1 MNRVLVPVDGS
12 QCSLAA
18 IRYLVDGHGQGRRP
32 EIHLVN
38 VQVPMNRDV
47 GQFISGDDLAAFHR
61 EKSDAALAQARAGL
75 ESAGIPFEAHAAVGS
90 PGDTIAQLAERLACD
105 HIVMGTHGR
114 AALAELL
121 VGSTTVKVL
130 HHARVPVVLVK

>member
-18 IRYLVDGHGQGRRP
+18 IQYLIDGHEQGRRP

-38 VQVPMNRDV
+38 VQVSMNRDV
-47 GQFISGDDLAAFHR
+47 GQFISSDDLAAFHR
-61 EKSDAALAQARAGL
+61 EKCDAALAEARARL
-75 ESAGIPFEAHAAVGS
+75 DSAGIPFETHAEVGS
-90 PGDTIAQLAERLACD
+90 PGETITRLAERLACD

-121 VGSTTVKVL
+121 VGSTTIRVL
-130 HHARVPVVLVK
+130 HHSRVPVVLVK